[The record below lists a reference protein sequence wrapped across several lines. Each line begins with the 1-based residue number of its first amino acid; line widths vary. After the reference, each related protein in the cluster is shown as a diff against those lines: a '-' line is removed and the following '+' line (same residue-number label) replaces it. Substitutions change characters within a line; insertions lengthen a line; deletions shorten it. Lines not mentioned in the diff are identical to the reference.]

1 MLSGTP
7 RPYITA
13 ICPTDFS
20 CPEDNGCSTTGG
32 IPARWLKLECD
43 ADYGLPNVDEFESP
57 SIEAC
62 SKSCLENQ
70 DCKSL
75 TFVGGKRSG
84 NCYLKGEV
92 LSTTTVNKGN
102 DGKLNGFFQWKF
114 ANKQQGLYLAEA
126 PSSPVTT
133 PLVCNGDD
141 GTTFV
146 ASSKTFLVRCNVDYT
161 GADIRGVPNTA
172 GDLNTCINVCAKE
185 PNCQSVVLNGGEC
198 FLKSTIGVRKTGPG
212 ALGAELL
219 PSPSICAVPGKVARG
234 ITYTDIKEPDLTKCK
249 TQCQTYS
256 LAGLKCRVF
265 GRNPTTGLCTLSLGS
280 TAPTFDKAFEPSQ
293 SSGQFWTTKPESP
306 QYWYGDDCGI

>member
-1 MLSGTP
+1 MQCGINFEGNDLDAVDVAP
-7 RPYITA
+7 RDLTACITECA
-13 ICPTDFS
+13 NRLTCQS
-20 CPEDNGCSTTGG
+20 VALDN
-32 IPARWLKLECD
+32 AR
-43 ADYGLPNVDEFESP
+43 
-57 SIEAC
+57 
-62 SKSCLENQ
+62 
-70 DCKSL
+70 
-75 TFVGGKRSG
+75 
-84 NCYLKGEV
+84 CYLKYGIGAPLKSGV
-92 LSTTTVNKGN
+92 LGAKLLPPSTPGPTT
-102 DGKLNGFFQWKF
+102 
-114 ANKQQGLYLAEA
+114 
-126 PSSPVTT
+126 PSPGPPVTT

-249 TQCQTYS
+249 TQCQNYS